1 MTCIGAGNLL
11 YARFFNEPLLAKLF
25 KNWESIRDF
34 FQLIVKL
41 AHRNFFTLACLRCGS
56 GIVAAAVYVS
66 ETRPSVHVL
75 ELARLLASFSPRV
88 LASFPS
94 QAREFLNYFKA
105 IRGLKPRCHLLFIAS
120 AYKRRGYGSKLLK
133 LVENCCA
140 KSGCNWI
147 VLDVYLRNPALH
159 FYLKRGYKPITLV
172 KWWGVAYVVM
182 AKRLK

>member
-25 KNWESIRDF
+25 KNREYICEF

-41 AHRNFFTLACLRCGS
+41 ARRNFFTLACLRYGS
-56 GIVAAAVYVS
+56 EIAAAAIYVS
-66 ETRPSVHVL
+66 EIRPSVHVL
-75 ELARLLASFSPRV
+75 ELAKLLAGFSPRV
-88 LASFPS
+88 LVSFPS

-105 IRGLKPRCHLLFIAS
+105 IRDLKPRCHLLFIAS
-120 AYKRRGYGSKLLK
+120 AYKGRGYGSKLLK
-133 LVENCCA
+133 LVEDCCA
-140 KSGCNWI
+140 KTGYNWI